1 MSVASTTT
9 AASTNL
15 GFAINPK
22 DTKYFDF
29 VSKFKKEAAYFEKER
44 TASGKPWPRP
54 KSPKEIEYD
63 NFLAE
68 VIDPTTGDYYLD
80 EDGIIP
86 AKYVVDMIIRQKQ
99 IDGSEVLLSQGN
111 LIALDYFKDRK
122 VFRVDKPEM
131 HVKTIFDHKRE
142 LDKKRRIIRVTKG
155 PIGSEE
161 IYEMPFTPENLD
173 KLWSRKRDGNI
184 QLIVKSQLNAEPHA
198 LERKGILRA
207 NDVEGAYNLFKT
219 ADFDYLYNWEY
230 QKDVPKPT
238 VEPPKAEPLLVAAGN
253 TPSNLIVATSEP
265 ENELKPAQGKEKLT
279 DKELNDMME
288 SDYNAMVQME
298 KDRVALEKAKPDT
311 SKTKIND
318 SDSPKKVK

>member
-29 VSKFKKEAAYFEKER
+29 VSKFKKEASYFEKER

-80 EDGIIP
+80 EDGVIP

-131 HVKTIFDHKRE
+131 HVKTIFDQ
-142 LDKKRRIIRVTKG
+142 KRRIIRVTKG

-230 QKDVPKPT
+230 QKDVPKPAI
-238 VEPPKAEPLLVAAGN
+238 EPPKAEPLLVAA
-253 TPSNLIVATSEP
+253 ATTTTT
-265 ENELKPAQGKEKLT
+265 NHELKPAQGEEKLT

-311 SKTKIND
+311 NKTKIND